1 MIPKQIQVGGVLI
14 DIKEIEKFQDS
25 ALLGKCSLTQGVINI
40 ANTANGNKQSESS
53 KYNTFIHE
61 CVHAIL
67 DTMGEYELSCN
78 EKFVNS
84 FAGFANEIIQSIK
97 SIR

>member
-1 MIPKQIQVGGVLI
+1 MIPKQIQVGGVLVN
-14 DIKEIEKFQDS
+14 IKEIDKFQDTS
-25 ALLGKCSLTQGVINI
+25 LLGQCSLSQGEIKI
-40 ANTANGNKQSESS
+40 ANTANGNNQSESS
-53 KYNTFIHE
+53 KYNTFVHE

-67 DTMGEYELSCN
+67 DTMGEYDLSGN

-97 SIR
+97 LIK